1 MHVFWDLWIQWSNCP
16 FFVAKKDLHWNCL
29 VEKGKSGYFCQD
41 AKFCS
46 TPNDKDTIVS
56 AAHFLRVKWSTFLG
70 CRSATAVILNYGLNF
85 WLAQDWQKCKHWFQW
100 QSIASLLVLCH
111 CANANATPLPLEIW
125 ISLWITWIPF
135 ILWFFMTS
143 KICLIIV
150 HGFMNAAIKNYGYDQ
165 WSLTINVH
173 SYIYEHRSCMINDH
187 RYRYEHQSHMIND
200 HRYIAMNIDRQ
211 WSLIMSIITHDQW
224 SLPWNAIDHTWSVLI
239 NGLYRDP

>member
-1 MHVFWDLWIQWSNCP
+1 MSL
-16 FFVAKKDLHWNCL
+16 FVNKIK
-29 VEKGKSGYFCQD
+29 VK
-41 AKFCS
+41 
-46 TPNDKDTIVS
+46 

-111 CANANATPLPLEIW
+111 CVNANATPLPLEIW
-125 ISLWITWIPF
+125 ISLWITWILF

-187 RYRYEHQSHMIND
+187 RY
-200 HRYIAMNIDRQ
+200 IAMNIDRQ

-224 SLPWNAIDHTWSVLI
+224 SLPWNAVDHTWSVLI
-239 NGLYRDP
+239 NGLYREPYPILMTAHFLGSSVKLTLLVAAQNLGILNPILYLYYCSLLMMMMMMMIIMFG

>member
-1 MHVFWDLWIQWSNCP
+1 MSL
-16 FFVAKKDLHWNCL
+16 FVNKIK
-29 VEKGKSGYFCQD
+29 VK
-41 AKFCS
+41 
-46 TPNDKDTIVS
+46 

-187 RYRYEHQSHMIND
+187 RYRYEHQSCMIND
-200 HRYIAMNIDRQ
+200 HRYSHEYWTSMIIDHEHNYSWSMIVAMKCCWSYMISVDQ
-211 WSLIMSIITHDQW
+211 WVISWSLQPGPSKERGKEKYNFSIFSIFE
-224 SLPWNAIDHTWSVLI
+224 
-239 NGLYRDP
+239 